1 LEDLY
6 SYFEQA
12 ISQLNEK
19 INDIEINKEKLKQNI
34 QNIFTKIRN
43 AINERE
49 DQLLLDVDKKFEKF
63 YSEQNML
70 KKNEKL
76 PNKIKKY
83 LEKGKL
89 INDEWN
95 ENNLFQLINDCISIE
110 NNNEIIKITKEK
122 MD

>member
-1 LEDLY
+1 MEDLY
-6 SYFEQA
+6 SSFEQE
-12 ISQLNEK
+12 INQLNDK
-19 INDIEINKEKLKQNI
+19 VKDIEIIKEKLKQNI

-49 DQLLLDVDKKFEKF
+49 DKLLLDVDEKYEKF
-63 YSEQNML
+63 YSEQNII

-76 PNKIKKY
+76 PNKIKES

-95 ENNLFQLINDCISIE
+95 ENDLA
-110 NNNEIIKITKEK
+110 
-122 MD
+122 

>member
-1 LEDLY
+1 MEDLY
-6 SYFEQA
+6 SFFQQN
-12 ISQLNEK
+12 INQLNEK
-19 INDIEINKEKLKQNI
+19 IKDFEINKEKVKQSI
-34 QNIFTKIRN
+34 QNLFTKIRS
-43 AINERE
+43 AINDRE

>member
-1 LEDLY
+1 MEDLY
-6 SYFEQA
+6 SFFQQN
-12 ISQLNEK
+12 INQLNEK
-19 INDIEINKEKLKQNI
+19 IKDFEINKEKVKQSI
-34 QNIFTKIRN
+34 QNLFTKIRS

>member
-6 SYFEQA
+6 SFFQQN
-12 ISQLNEK
+12 INQLNEK
-19 INDIEINKEKLKQNI
+19 IKDFEINKEKVKQSI
-34 QNIFTKIRN
+34 QNLFTKIRS

>member
-1 LEDLY
+1 MEDLY
-6 SYFEQA
+6 SFFQQN
-12 ISQLNEK
+12 INQLNEK
-19 INDIEINKEKLKQNI
+19 IKDFEINKEKVKQSI
-34 QNIFTKIRN
+34 QNLFTKIRS

-95 ENNLFQLINDCISIE
+95 ENNMFQLINDCISIE

>member
-1 LEDLY
+1 MEDLY
-6 SYFEQA
+6 SFFQQN
-12 ISQLNEK
+12 INQLNEK
-19 INDIEINKEKLKQNI
+19 IKDFEINKEKVKQSI
-34 QNIFTKIRN
+34 QNLFTKIRS

-63 YSEQNML
+63 YSEQNIL